1 MRPCGLR
8 RMVAIGNYLVCTA
21 RQGRYDWRMIR
32 VSPWIAWMP
41 MLLLAAAAAHGD
53 DDADT
58 LTVFKNAGD
67 SAAYFSNCY
76 AYAVFPT
83 VGEGGFIVGGARGK
97 GHVYVHDKLVG
108 DTTMSQISAGF
119 QDVYKRQPLAERSSS
134 RPRSAACTPV
144 STPSLVA
151 WGGFSSSNCQANESS
166 SAAARCSSLPA
177 ACEGKAAQAA
187 VDNRAVSASRREST
201 GKFMAR
207 ILRRMLTK
215 VKRIDRSSKILA

>member
-1 MRPCGLR
+1 MRPCGRR

-119 QDVYKRQPLAERSSS
+119 QAGGKAFSQIIFFEDQRALDEFESGSFEFSAAASAVAITAGASASAGTTAASDVNTSSS
-134 RPRSAACTPV
+134 RQATAASGSDTGAP
-144 STPSLVA
+144 
-151 WGGFSSSNCQANESS
+151 S
-166 SAAARCSSLPA
+166 SAAR
-177 ACEGKAAQAA
+177 
-187 VDNRAVSASRREST
+187 
-201 GKFMAR
+201 
-207 ILRRMLTK
+207 
-215 VKRIDRSSKILA
+215 

>member
-119 QDVYKRQPLAERSSS
+119 QA
-134 RPRSAACTPV
+134 
-144 STPSLVA
+144 
-151 WGGFSSSNCQANESS
+151 GGKAFSQIIFFEDQRALDEFESGS
-166 SAAARCSSLPA
+166 FEFSAAAS
-177 ACEGKAAQAA
+177 A
-187 VDNRAVSASRREST
+187 VAITAGASASAGTT
-201 GKFMAR
+201 GASAGASGGKNDANLKSGGYLAGMAVFTVAKGGLMYAAIIAGQKFTFTPRTAP
-207 ILRRMLTK
+207 
-215 VKRIDRSSKILA
+215 